1 VRLEVV
7 VLVTVL
13 VEVTVVVRDEVTVRL
28 VVSAV
33 VAVRVVGLVTVVLL
47 TLTDVVVTLDVV
59 VELDAP
65 PTVAT
70 RTRPTSAAIATAI
83 ATSMASWRLSRCDC
97 SSYGSGGPVG
107 SGGRARYGGAFG
119 S

>member
-1 VRLEVV
+1 MV
-7 VLVTVL
+7 VLVRVL
-13 VEVTVVVRDEVTVRL
+13 VEVTVLVRDEVTVRL
-28 VVSAV
+28 VVVAV

-47 TLTDVVVTLDVV
+47 TLTDVEVTRDVV
-59 VELDAP
+59 VELDEP

-83 ATSMASWRLSRCDC
+83 ATSIASWRLSRCPG
-97 SSYGSGGPVG
+97 SSYGGGGPVC
-107 SGGRARYGGAFG
+107 SGGTARYRGAFG